1 MKVVLDAMGGDYA
14 PEEAVAGAVQAV
26 ERFGVDLVF
35 VGDEGRVK
43 PLLDRQIAGR
53 SELAAK
59 IELIHAPEVIT
70 FDEHP
75 ASAVRRK
82 AESSLVKGIELVKS
96 GDADAFVSAGNT
108 GAVMAAALLKLG
120 RIRGVSRPGIAVP
133 FPTTRGTTILIDGGA
148 NAEVKPENLL
158 QFAAM
163 GAIYIEAV
171 VGRKE
176 PTIGLLNIGEEPTK
190 GTPLYVEAHKLLSE
204 SGMRF
209 VGNVEGRDL
218 PFGKADVVVC
228 DGFVGNVALKL
239 TEGVA
244 MAILSMIKDALT
256 SGTLSK
262 IGGLLIKPALKGL
275 RGRLDYAEYGGTPLL
290 GVAGVVIIS
299 HGSSKARAFMNAV
312 RAARDAVQGRIVER
326 ITERM
331 AAYTEDD
338 IIA

>member
-1 MKVVLDAMGGDYA
+1 MKVVLDAMGGDHA
-14 PEEAVAGAVQAV
+14 PEEAVAGAVRAV
-26 ERFGVDLVF
+26 ELFGVDLILT
-35 VGDEGRVK
+35 GDEGRVR
-43 PLLDRQIAGR
+43 PLLDREIAGR
-53 SELAAK
+53 SRLAAK
-59 IELIHAPEVIT
+59 IDLVHAPEVIT

-82 AESSLVKGIELVKS
+82 TESSLVKGIELVKS
-96 GDADAFVSAGNT
+96 GDADAFVSAGST
-108 GAVMAAALLKLG
+108 GAVMAAALLKLK
-120 RIRGVSRPGIAVP
+120 RIKGVSRPGIAVP
-133 FPTTRGTTILIDGGA
+133 FPTTWGTTILIDGGA
-148 NAEVKPENLL
+148 NAEVKPQNLL

-171 VGRKE
+171 AGRQE

-190 GTPLYVEAHKLLSE
+190 GTPVYVEAHRLLAE

-218 PFGKADVVVC
+218 PFGKADVVLC

-244 MAILSMIKDALT
+244 MAMFSMIKDALA

-262 IGGLLIKPALKGL
+262 IGGLLIKPSLKGL
-275 RGRLDYAEYGGTPLL
+275 RSRLDYAEYGGTPLL

-299 HGSSKARAFMNAV
+299 HGSSNAKAFMNAI
-312 RAARDAVQGRIVER
+312 RAARDAVRGEIVEK
-326 ITERM
+326 ISEKM
-331 AAYTEDD
+331 AAYAEDD
-338 IIA
+338 TSA